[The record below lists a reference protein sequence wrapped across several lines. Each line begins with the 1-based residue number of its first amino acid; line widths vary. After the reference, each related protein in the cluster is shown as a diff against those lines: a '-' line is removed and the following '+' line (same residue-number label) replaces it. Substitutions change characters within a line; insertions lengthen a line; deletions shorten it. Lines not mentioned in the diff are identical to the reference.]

1 MVNLE
6 NGCDSFLL
14 SDIFYEQTFESFG
27 ALTGKNR
34 FLTTKKRH
42 INLIYKEPDV
52 TLSRS
57 TLNECDQNRKWGL
70 YWLPL
75 RVVAVN
81 AAIVGLPARLPAHV
95 PRQLH
100 RHASLCTPLNG
111 CTFLL
116 LTFALW
122 KKDKKNITMRSP
134 EMVDST
140 RIPEMLNGSDCGS
153 ESLLLNIDSA
163 KLLKYVIL

>member
-1 MVNLE
+1 MY
-6 NGCDSFLL
+6 S
-14 SDIFYEQTFESFG
+14 
-27 ALTGKNR
+27 
-34 FLTTKKRH
+34 
-42 INLIYKEPDV
+42 
-52 TLSRS
+52 
-57 TLNECDQNRKWGL
+57 
-70 YWLPL
+70 LPL

-95 PRQLH
+95 PRQLY

-122 KKDKKNITMRSP
+122 MKEKKNITMCSP
-134 EMVDST
+134 EMVAST
-140 RIPEMLNGSDCGS
+140 MLFPEKLNGSDYGS

-163 KLLKYVIL
+163 KLLKCVTLSIIVFHFPIIMPGTQ